1 MAATSN
7 RKTLAMGEVIRV
19 LLLNPLTGVT
29 SLVCLQRPLEWDG
42 VLSDFYQVITNSD
55 DDPAP
60 SILAKCKV
68 LLHPTKSKS
77 EKGVVVRLALL
88 GSSLSC
94 ASPRLPPR
102 THLTVVRQIRK
113 NALDRSIRDGD
124 LLSLEGFQLD
134 DTAGPPPELLDIMD
148 TLDFDVPVDFG
159 AGLTPPD
166 NLNSTGS
173 DVAAKVAPEPMIKPM
188 IKPVGQMQP
197 PTASAGVPRGNSR
210 KTKRGRS
217 LSSKFWLVN
226 KLAASGKISKEQKDS
241 LKMLLIASDDSAL
254 HKAFE
259 HYEETGDLDTLLNLQ
274 VNSKKSF
281 AGLPPLSTDAFD
293 FQLTQNIE
301 NELDLLSMRSFN
313 VSGGANSPANQT
325 ASPVAA
331 PPVSTGSNGSAAANE
346 PIPFSASTNGDVLD
360 PLDVLLEPSLDSLP
374 MPIGHGDDQN
384 LPSALPGDLHGM
396 EEWLKD

>member
-1 MAATSN
+1 MS
-7 RKTLAMGEVIRV
+7 EVIRV

-29 SLVCLQRPLEWDG
+29 SLVCLQRPLEWDS

-60 SILAKCKV
+60 SILAKCRV

-77 EKGVVVRLALL
+77 EKGVV
-88 GSSLSC
+88 
-94 ASPRLPPR
+94 
-102 THLTVVRQIRK
+102 IRK

-134 DTAGPPPELLDIMD
+134 EATGPPPELLDIMD

-159 AGLTPPD
+159 ASLTPPGS
-166 NLNSTGS
+166 LNSSGN
-173 DVAAKVAPEPMIKPM
+173 VELAAKVTPEPMIKPM

-197 PTASAGVPRGNSR
+197 PAGAAGASRGNSR
-210 KTKRGRS
+210 KSKRGRS

-254 HKAFE
+254 HRAFE

-281 AGLPPLSTDAFD
+281 AGLPPLSTEAFD

-313 VSGGANSPANQT
+313 VGGGDVNSPVNQA
-325 ASPVAA
+325 ASPAAA
-331 PPVSTGSNGSAAANE
+331 PPLSNGSNGSTAASNE
-346 PIPFSASTNGDVLD
+346 PIPFSSTNGDLLD
-360 PLDVLLEPSLDSLP
+360 PLDVLLESSLDSLP
-374 MPIGHGDDQN
+374 MPIGHGGDQN

-396 EEWLKD
+396 EEWLQD

>member
-1 MAATSN
+1 
-7 RKTLAMGEVIRV
+7 MGEVIRV

-29 SLVCLQRPLEWDG
+29 SLWEG

-68 LLHPTKSKS
+68 LLHPTKSKN
-77 EKGVVVRLALL
+77 EKGVV
-88 GSSLSC
+88 
-94 ASPRLPPR
+94 
-102 THLTVVRQIRK
+102 IRK

-134 DTAGPPPELLDIMD
+134 EATGPPPELLDIMD
-148 TLDFDVPVDFG
+148 TLDFDVPVDFV
-159 AGLTPPD
+159 T
-166 NLNSTGS
+166 
-173 DVAAKVAPEPMIKPM
+173 PEPMIKPM

-197 PTASAGVPRGNSR
+197 PAGSTGASRGNSR
-210 KTKRGRS
+210 KSKRGRS

-259 HYEETGDLDTLLNLQ
+259 HYEETGDLDTLLNLHA
-274 VNSKKSF
+274 NSKKSF
-281 AGLPPLSTDAFD
+281 AGLPPLSTEAFD

-301 NELDLLSMRSFN
+301 NELDLLSMRSFKSAA
-313 VSGGANSPANQT
+313 VSPATVPLANN
-325 ASPVAA
+325 
-331 PPVSTGSNGSAAANE
+331 GSNSSAAAGNE
-346 PIPFSASTNGDVLD
+346 PIPFANTSGDLLD

>member
-1 MAATSN
+1 
-7 RKTLAMGEVIRV
+7 MGEVIRV

-42 VLSDFYQVITNSD
+42 VLGDFYQVITNSD

-60 SILAKCKV
+60 SILANCKV

-77 EKGVVVRLALL
+77 EKGVV
-88 GSSLSC
+88 
-94 ASPRLPPR
+94 
-102 THLTVVRQIRK
+102 IRK

-134 DTAGPPPELLDIMD
+134 QATGPPPELLDIMD

-159 AGLTPPD
+159 ADLTPSD
-166 NLNSTGS
+166 NLSSAG
-173 DVAAKVAPEPMIKPM
+173 AKVTPEPMIKPM

-197 PTASAGVPRGNSR
+197 PAASAGQSRGNSR
-210 KTKRGRS
+210 KSKRGRS

-259 HYEETGDLDTLLNLQ
+259 HYEETGDLDTLLNLH

-281 AGLPPLSTDAFD
+281 AGLPPMSTEAFD

-301 NELDLLSMRSFN
+301 NELDLLSMRSFT
-313 VSGGANSPANQT
+313 VGGDANSPVNQA
-325 ASPVAA
+325 ASPAAA
-331 PPVSTGSNGSAAANE
+331 PPVNTGSNSAATSSE
-346 PIPFSASTNGDVLD
+346 PIPFSNSNGDLLD
-360 PLDVLLEPSLDSLP
+360 PLDVFLESSLDALP

>member
-1 MAATSN
+1 MSTVLN
-7 RKTLAMGEVIRV
+7 CVLCTL
-19 LLLNPLTGVT
+19 
-29 SLVCLQRPLEWDG
+29 W
-42 VLSDFYQVITNSD
+42 
-55 DDPAP
+55 
-60 SILAKCKV
+60 
-68 LLHPTKSKS
+68 
-77 EKGVVVRLALL
+77 
-88 GSSLSC
+88 
-94 ASPRLPPR
+94 
-102 THLTVVRQIRK
+102 QIRK

-124 LLSLEGFQLD
+124 LLSLDGFQLD
-134 DTAGPPPELLDIMD
+134 ETAGPPPELLDIMD

-159 AGLTPPD
+159 AELTPSD

-173 DVAAKVAPEPMIKPM
+173 TDAAAKVAPEPMIKP
-188 IKPVGQMQP
+188 IVKPVGQMQP
-197 PTASAGVPRGNSR
+197 PTASPGASRSNSR
-210 KTKRGRS
+210 KSKRGRS

-281 AGLPPLSTDAFD
+281 AGLPPLSTEAFD

-313 VSGGANSPANQT
+313 VGGGANSPANQ
-325 ASPVAA
+325 APSPVAA
-331 PPVSTGSNGSAAANE
+331 PPVSTGSNSSVAVNE
-346 PIPFSASTNGDVLD
+346 PIPFSANTNGDALD
-360 PLDVLLEPSLDSLP
+360 PLDVLLDSTLDSLP

>member
-1 MAATSN
+1 MS
-7 RKTLAMGEVIRV
+7 EVIRV

-77 EKGVVVRLALL
+77 EKGVV
-88 GSSLSC
+88 
-94 ASPRLPPR
+94 
-102 THLTVVRQIRK
+102 IRK

-134 DTAGPPPELLDIMD
+134 ETTGPPPELLDIMD

-159 AGLTPPD
+159 EGLTPSD
-166 NLNSTGS
+166 NFNSTGS
-173 DVAAKVAPEPMIKPM
+173 TPAEVKVTPQPMIKP
-188 IKPVGQMQP
+188 IVKPVDQIQP
-197 PTASAGVPRGNSR
+197 PMASPGASRSNSR
-210 KTKRGRS
+210 KSKRGRS

-274 VNSKKSF
+274 VNAKKSF
-281 AGLPPLSTDAFD
+281 SGLPPLSTEAFD

-313 VSGGANSPANQT
+313 VSGGENSPANQT
-325 ASPVAA
+325 ASRVAA
-331 PPVSTGSNGSAAANE
+331 PPVSTGSNSSVPASE
-346 PIPFSASTNGDVLD
+346 PIPFSANTNGDVLD

-374 MPIGHGDDQN
+374 MPIGHGDYQN

>member
-1 MAATSN
+1 
-7 RKTLAMGEVIRV
+7 MGEVIRV

-29 SLVCLQRPLEWDG
+29 SLVCLQRPLEWEG

-60 SILAKCKV
+60 SILAKCK
-68 LLHPTKSKS
+68 
-77 EKGVVVRLALL
+77 
-88 GSSLSC
+88 
-94 ASPRLPPR
+94 
-102 THLTVVRQIRK
+102 IRK

-134 DTAGPPPELLDIMD
+134 EATGPPPELLDIMD
-148 TLDFDVPVDFG
+148 TLDFDVPVDFV
-159 AGLTPPD
+159 GLAPPD
-166 NLNSTGS
+166 SLNSTGS
-173 DVAAKVAPEPMIKPM
+173 GAAAKVTPEPMIKPM

-197 PTASAGVPRGNSR
+197 PAGSTGASRGNSR
-210 KTKRGRS
+210 KSKRGRS

-259 HYEETGDLDTLLNLQ
+259 HYEETGDLDTLLNLHA
-274 VNSKKSF
+274 NSKKSF
-281 AGLPPLSTDAFD
+281 AGLPPLSTEAFD

-301 NELDLLSMRSFN
+301 NELDLLSMRSFT
-313 VSGGANSPANQT
+313 VSGGAVSPATVPLANN
-325 ASPVAA
+325 
-331 PPVSTGSNGSAAANE
+331 GSNSSAAAGNE
-346 PIPFSASTNGDVLD
+346 PIPFANTSGDLLD

>member
-1 MAATSN
+1 MRQSARIAVERAHEAGFFPSPPDAKTSFHIQIGSP
-7 RKTLAMGEVIRV
+7 TFAIMGEVIRV
-19 LLLNPLTGVT
+19 LLLNPLTSVT
-29 SLVCLQRPLEWDG
+29 SLVCLQRPLEWEG

-68 LLHPTKSKS
+68 LLHPTKSKN
-77 EKGVVVRLALL
+77 EKGVV
-88 GSSLSC
+88 
-94 ASPRLPPR
+94 
-102 THLTVVRQIRK
+102 IRK

-134 DTAGPPPELLDIMD
+134 EATGPPPELLDIMD

-159 AGLTPPD
+159 AGLAPSD
-166 NLNSTGS
+166 NLNSTG
-173 DVAAKVAPEPMIKPM
+173 DAVA
-188 IKPVGQMQP
+188 
-197 PTASAGVPRGNSR
+197 
-210 KTKRGRS
+210 
-217 LSSKFWLVN
+217 

-274 VNSKKSF
+274 ANSKKSF
-281 AGLPPLSTDAFD
+281 AGLPPLSTEAFD

-313 VSGGANSPANQT
+313 VGGGAGAANSPVNQAVT
-325 ASPVAA
+325 PATV
-331 PPVSTGSNGSAAANE
+331 PPVNNGSNSSAADSNE
-346 PIPFSASTNGDVLD
+346 PIPFSSSNGDLLD

>member
-1 MAATSN
+1 
-7 RKTLAMGEVIRV
+7 MGEVIRV
-19 LLLNPLTGVT
+19 LLLNPLTSVT
-29 SLVCLQRPLEWDG
+29 SLVCLQRPLEWEG

-68 LLHPTKSKS
+68 LLHPTKSKN
-77 EKGVVVRLALL
+77 EKGVV
-88 GSSLSC
+88 
-94 ASPRLPPR
+94 
-102 THLTVVRQIRK
+102 IRK

-134 DTAGPPPELLDIMD
+134 EATGPPPELLDIMD

-159 AGLTPPD
+159 AGLAPSD
-166 NLNSTGS
+166 NLNSTG
-173 DVAAKVAPEPMIKPM
+173 DAVAKVTPEPMIKPM

-197 PTASAGVPRGNSR
+197 PAGASRGNSR

-274 VNSKKSF
+274 ANSKKSF
-281 AGLPPLSTDAFD
+281 AGLPPLSTEAFD

-313 VSGGANSPANQT
+313 VGGGAGAANSPVNQAVT
-325 ASPVAA
+325 PATV
-331 PPVSTGSNGSAAANE
+331 PPVNNGSNSSAAASNE
-346 PIPFSASTNGDVLD
+346 PIPFSSSNGDLLD

>member
-1 MAATSN
+1 
-7 RKTLAMGEVIRV
+7 MGEVIRV

-29 SLVCLQRPLEWDG
+29 SLVCLQRPLEWEG

-77 EKGVVVRLALL
+77 EKGVV
-88 GSSLSC
+88 
-94 ASPRLPPR
+94 
-102 THLTVVRQIRK
+102 IRK

-124 LLSLEGFQLD
+124 LLSLEGFRLD
-134 DTAGPPPELLDIMD
+134 ETTGPPPELLDIMD

-159 AGLTPPD
+159 TGLTPSD
-166 NLNSTGS
+166 SLNLTGN
-173 DVAAKVAPEPMIKPM
+173 DAAAKVTPEPMIKPM
-188 IKPVGQMQP
+188 IKSVGQIQP
-197 PTASAGVPRGNSR
+197 PAGVSRGNSR
-210 KTKRGRS
+210 KSKRGRS

-274 VNSKKSF
+274 INSKKSF
-281 AGLPPLSTDAFD
+281 DGLPPLSTEAFD

-313 VSGGANSPANQT
+313 VSGAPGAANSPINQ
-325 ASPVAA
+325 AISPATMTSVN
-331 PPVSTGSNGSAAANE
+331 SESNSSAATGNE
-346 PIPFSASTNGDVLD
+346 PIPFSSANGDLMD
-360 PLDVLLEPSLDSLP
+360 PLDVLLEPSLESLP
-374 MPIGHGDDQN
+374 MPIGHGGDQN

>member
-1 MAATSN
+1 
-7 RKTLAMGEVIRV
+7 MGEVIRV

-77 EKGVVVRLALL
+77 EKGVV
-88 GSSLSC
+88 
-94 ASPRLPPR
+94 
-102 THLTVVRQIRK
+102 
-113 NALDRSIRDGD
+113 LD
-124 LLSLEGFQLD
+124 EA
-134 DTAGPPPELLDIMD
+134 TGPPPELLDIMD
-148 TLDFDVPVDFG
+148 TLDFDVPVDFS
-159 AGLTPPD
+159 GLAPSD
-166 NLNSTGS
+166 DLGS
-173 DVAAKVAPEPMIKPM
+173 GGNADSAAKVAPEPMIKPM
-188 IKPVGQMQP
+188 IKPVAHMQSP
-197 PTASAGVPRGNSR
+197 AAPAGVSRGNSR
-210 KTKRGRS
+210 KSKRGRS

-274 VNSKKSF
+274 ANSKKSF
-281 AGLPPLSTDAFD
+281 AGLPPLSTEAFD

-313 VSGGANSPANQT
+313 VGGANSPVNQT
-325 ASPVAA
+325 ASPAAA
-331 PPVSTGSNGSAAANE
+331 PPASTGSNSSASAANE
-346 PIPFSASTNGDVLD
+346 PIPFSAGANGDLMD
-360 PLDVLLEPSLDSLP
+360 PLDVLLEQSLDSLP

>member
-1 MAATSN
+1 
-7 RKTLAMGEVIRV
+7 MGEVIRV

-29 SLVCLQRPLEWDG
+29 SLVCLQRPLEWEG

-68 LLHPTKSKS
+68 LLHPTKSKN
-77 EKGVVVRLALL
+77 EKGVV
-88 GSSLSC
+88 
-94 ASPRLPPR
+94 
-102 THLTVVRQIRK
+102 IRK

-134 DTAGPPPELLDIMD
+134 EATGPPPELLDIMD

-159 AGLTPPD
+159 VGLAPPD
-166 NLNSTGS
+166 SLNSPGS
-173 DVAAKVAPEPMIKPM
+173 GAAAKVTPEPMIKSM

-197 PTASAGVPRGNSR
+197 PAGSTGASRGNSR
-210 KTKRGRS
+210 KSKRGRS

-259 HYEETGDLDTLLNLQ
+259 HYEETGDLDTLLNLHA
-274 VNSKKSF
+274 NSKKSF
-281 AGLPPLSTDAFD
+281 AGLPPLSTEAFD

-313 VSGGANSPANQT
+313 VSGGVGDANSPVNQAVSPATVPLANN
-325 ASPVAA
+325 
-331 PPVSTGSNGSAAANE
+331 GSNSSAAAGNE
-346 PIPFSASTNGDVLD
+346 PIPFANTSGDLLD

>member
-1 MAATSN
+1 
-7 RKTLAMGEVIRV
+7 MGEVIRV

-29 SLVCLQRPLEWDG
+29 SLVCLQRPLEWDS

-60 SILAKCKV
+60 SILANCKV
-68 LLHPTKSKS
+68 LLHPTKSKG
-77 EKGVVVRLALL
+77 EKGVV
-88 GSSLSC
+88 
-94 ASPRLPPR
+94 
-102 THLTVVRQIRK
+102 IRK

-134 DTAGPPPELLDIMD
+134 EAFGPPPELLDIMD

-159 AGLTPPD
+159 AGLTPSD
-166 NLNSTGS
+166 NLDLAVKPT
-173 DVAAKVAPEPMIKPM
+173 EPMIKPM
-188 IKPVGQMQP
+188 IKPMSGQAQP
-197 PTASAGVPRGNSR
+197 PAGAGAARGNPR
-210 KTKRGRS
+210 KSKRGRS

-226 KLAASGKISKEQKDS
+226 KLAASGKINKEQKDS

-274 VNSKKSF
+274 INSKKSF
-281 AGLPPLSTDAFD
+281 AGLPPMSTEGFD

-313 VSGGANSPANQT
+313 LGTACSPVNEVASPA
-325 ASPVAA
+325 AA
-331 PPVSTGSNGSAAANE
+331 PATSTRTSTPNNSVAGE
-346 PIPFSASTNGDVLD
+346 PIPFSDTSGDLLD

-374 MPIGHGDDQN
+374 MPIGHGEDQN